1 MASPIAPIAPTDA
14 ELLRLPAEPLSNLQ
28 LFVCTYVAGFAG
40 LRMDMEAFTALM
52 CAALRARRGGG
63 ALRAVN
69 SNFGHECWP
78 GYEHLL
84 KHPAPAAPAARPVRG
99 RPRKGQGDGTG
110 FNSAVELILDLSA
123 PGAAAFVAALTG
135 MVGVGVDRAP
145 AAAAGGAPA
154 AGAPAA
160 APPAAAGGAP
170 AAAAA
175 APAAAAAAPVR
186 EKLYKTKV
194 FPSTGET
201 QVPGVLDAAYRD
213 GHAALELLAALLNEL
228 GAGVAG
234 EGAPPTPAW
243 AQQRRAAEEAALAGN
258 AAALGEYAARL
269 AAWAAMA
276 PLPGPRS
283 PVTIAS
289 ENAKMLNYKF
299 KLHRSDPRVLVDLVA
314 FAAFLAALEGRRPPP
329 APMRAVAAP
338 YPVRET
344 TPPREDV
351 KVSFRFECERRQP
364 RVNIFQGGKINIL
377 GADSAECAVR
387 IYAFFVEAFRAN
399 WGAFVCLQPR
409 RDRILP
415 APPPAPPPAPLL
427 APPATAGA
435 PASATLWLTE
445 AELSAVFDESL

>member
-1 MASPIAPIAPTDA
+1 MAAPIAQIAPTDA

-135 MVGVGVDRAP
+135 MVGVGGAPAAAP
-145 AAAAGGAPA
+145 AAAAGGAS
-154 AGAPAA
+154 
-160 APPAAAGGAP
+160 
-170 AAAAA
+170 
-175 APAAAAAAPVR
+175 AAAAAAPVR

-258 AAALGEYAARL
+258 AAALGEYAGRL

-415 APPPAPPPAPLL
+415 MAAPPAPLPAPPPAPLPAPPAAPP
-427 APPATAGA
+427 APPATSGA

-445 AELSAVFDESL
+445 AELSAVFDEGL